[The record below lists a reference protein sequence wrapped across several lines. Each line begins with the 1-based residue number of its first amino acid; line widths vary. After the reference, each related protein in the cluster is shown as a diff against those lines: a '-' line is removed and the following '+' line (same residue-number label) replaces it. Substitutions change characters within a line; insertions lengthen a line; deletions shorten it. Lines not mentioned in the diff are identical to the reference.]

1 MEDYSILLIVVAIW
15 IVGMLVFLKDYLL
28 GERRV
33 ERRRGTP
40 TLEPRSKLRRD

>member
-1 MEDYSILLIVVAIW
+1 MDRTTIFLIIGAIW
-15 IVGMLVFLKDYLL
+15 LVGVLLFLKDYLL

-40 TLEPRSKLRRD
+40 SLEPRSDLRRD